1 MCYGSLVRE
10 KQNFEAIDV
19 LGSAAHL
26 DPANARYTYVYG
38 VALNDSGRTAEAID
52 APEAN
57 IIERHPYDR
66 ESLSALVTFLTNM
79 GNSGQ
84 AQKYAQRLEEL
95 GENN

>member
-52 APEAN
+52 ALEAN
-57 IIERHPYDR
+57 IERHPYDR
-66 ESLSALVTFLTNM
+66 ESLSALVTFLTNV
-79 GNSGQ
+79 GNLGQ